1 MSRITDQKSERQ
13 YYIDWLRILLILSV
27 FLFHIGMIFNTWPWH
42 VKNDQQYGGVLKQIM
57 IFLHNWRMPL
67 LFMLSGAGTFFAL
80 GIRTPGQYLFERFK
94 RLLIPLAGG
103 IFILVPVQVY
113 IEKISQFSS
122 LKEFYMHMFDGIY
135 PEGNFSWHHLWFIA
149 YLFVI
154 ALFIS
159 PFLNFMR
166 SRCFENFRSGLEKI
180 VTKPLTLNIFLI
192 PLLLSQILLRPFFET
207 ETGALL
213 DDWASMTFYIIFF
226 LAGFILLPSA
236 NITEAMRK
244 YRALY
249 LSEVIVV
256 AIIMFSL
263 ADKAESERSAEIAHD
278 IASIVLSWSCAI
290 TAIGFARQYMN
301 KTSKMRKRA
310 NEAIYP
316 FYLLHQPVI
325 VVTGYFTVHLEV
337 PALLKVIIVLTV
349 SFSLTVIIYWFL
361 IRPYNLTRV
370 IFGMKKME
378 RKRQESGSGLLLQP
392 IEAKIK
398 RSLPG
403 KDSKSI

>member
-1 MSRITDQKSERQ
+1 
-13 YYIDWLRILLILSV
+13 
-27 FLFHIGMIFNTWPWH
+27 
-42 VKNDQQYGGVLKQIM
+42 
-57 IFLHNWRMPL
+57 
-67 LFMLSGAGTFFAL
+67 
-80 GIRTPGQYLFERFK
+80 
-94 RLLIPLAGG
+94 
-103 IFILVPVQVY
+103 
-113 IEKISQFSS
+113 
-122 LKEFYMHMFDGIY
+122 
-135 PEGNFSWHHLWFIA
+135 
-149 YLFVI
+149 
-154 ALFIS
+154 
-159 PFLNFMR
+159 
-166 SRCFENFRSGLEKI
+166 
-180 VTKPLTLNIFLI
+180 
-192 PLLLSQILLRPFFET
+192 
-207 ETGALL
+207 
-213 DDWASMTFYIIFF
+213 
-226 LAGFILLPSA
+226 
-236 NITEAMRK
+236 MRK

-301 KTSKMRKRA
+301 KTSKMRKLA

-337 PALLKVIIVLTV
+337 PVLLKVIIVLTV